1 MFIMPFSVI
10 CLEVSNRFSTAA
22 VANYYLKAYI
32 RYHYFRIDNFMSN
45 FHKKMGIFFSF
56 SLTKVNEIE
65 INYKLVWRAA
75 TATHYLNYRIWI
87 VYEARGLRVSLYLS
101 FIPRLSFA
109 KPIFFFT
116 SYGKTAHRLWP
127 HRSNSHRTGNTGA
140 DKVTELKQWIFTNI
154 FVKVEIDTKC

>member
-1 MFIMPFSVI
+1 MAVNEMFIMPFSVI

-109 KPIFFFT
+109 KPIFFLLHMAKRHT
-116 SYGKTAHRLWP
+116 DYGLTV
-127 HRSNSHRTGNTGA
+127 RTLT
-140 DKVTELKQWIFTNI
+140 KQATPGPIKSPN
-154 FVKVEIDTKC
+154 